1 MSRGYRNIY
10 TYSRNMMGEGGK
22 EKYPFDIEMVIL
34 KPVDTLKADRIQR
47 YQLARGINLMAALAV
62 VRHRRCS
69 ELRSTLVVA
78 R

>member
-1 MSRGYRNIY
+1 
-10 TYSRNMMGEGGK
+10 MMGEGG
-22 EKYPFDIEMVIL
+22 EKKNIRSMEYRNGNFEAG